1 MQTKR
6 HRFGLIGAAGFVAPR
21 HMQALLETGQEL
33 MAAYDPY
40 DGVGVIDRYFPDAHF
55 FTEFERF
62 DRHLDKRRRRGE
74 ALEYL
79 SICSPNYLH
88 DSHIRF
94 GLRSGAHV
102 VCEKPL
108 VLNPWNLD
116 AIEAMEH
123 ESERRVYSILQL
135 RYHPAIQQ
143 LRKQI
148 QSAPSDHVFKVRL
161 TYLTARGRWYYASW
175 KADESKSGG
184 VATNLGI
191 HFFDVL
197 QYLFGTAK
205 SSTLHLRSHDR
216 ASGVLELPRAEVQWF
231 LSTDLRTLPEDLRN
245 EGWRTYRAMEV
256 DEQQVD
262 FSQGFEDLH
271 TVSYQEIL
279 SGRGFG
285 LEENRPAIE
294 LCHRIRHQA
303 LQQADDRRHPLVDY
317 PLSEHPFR
325 Q

>member
-1 MQTKR
+1 MEIKA

-21 HMQALLETGQEL
+21 HMRALRETGQEL
-33 MAAYDPY
+33 IAAYDPY
-40 DGVGVIDRYFPDAHF
+40 DGVGVIDEYFPDAHF

-62 DRHLDKRRRRGE
+62 DRHLDKRKRRGE
-74 ALEYL
+74 AIDFL

-102 VCEKPL
+102 ICEKPL

-116 AIEAMEH
+116 ALEAMEQ
-123 ESERRVYSILQL
+123 ESERKVFSILQL

-143 LRKQI
+143 LRETI
-148 QSAPSDHVFKVRL
+148 QQQPPQHRFRVKL

-175 KADESKSGG
+175 KAEESKSGG

-197 QYLFGTAK
+197 QYLFGQVK

-216 ASGVLELPRAEVQWF
+216 AAGVLDLPRAEVQWF
-231 LSTDLRTLPEDLRN
+231 LSTDWRTLPQEVSAQ
-245 EGWRTYRAMEV
+245 GQRTFRAMEV
-256 DEQQVD
+256 DGKTVD
-262 FSQGFEDLH
+262 FSQGFNNLH
-271 TVSYQEIL
+271 TISYREIL
-279 SGRGFG
+279 QGGGFG
-285 LEENRPAIE
+285 LEENRPAIT
-294 LCHRIRHQA
+294 LCHQIRHQA
-303 LQQADDRRHPLVDY
+303 VQAPDESCHPLVNL
-317 PLSEHPFR
+317 PTTQHPFN